1 MVGDKTK
8 REIWKRRYLLCAL
21 FSCYLLITADMSLS
35 IIVFM
40 TMSNI
45 YDEFFCENN
54 LSLKAAIFAKISI
67 TDVLRRSKYAC
78 MKNKLNIHV
87 CYTNTGEIIWCV
99 TEKKP
104 FASINNSFDK
114 NSFDIPFWGLNFT
127 KWPQTIII
135 FSQIGTIHRY
145 MIDINKSLWSI
156 LIFIFFV

>member
-1 MVGDKTK
+1 
-8 REIWKRRYLLCAL
+8 
-21 FSCYLLITADMSLS
+21 
-35 IIVFM
+35 M

-78 MKNKLNIHV
+78 MNDTRKNKLNIHV

-114 NSFDIPFWGLNFT
+114 NSFW
-127 KWPQTIII
+127 
-135 FSQIGTIHRY
+135 Y
-145 MIDINKSLWSI
+145 SI
-156 LIFIFFV
+156 LGFEFYQMATDNYHIFTNGNNSSIYDRHK